1 VADALSEPV
10 ISVVKKAFPS
20 LCSGVDLRG
29 KGDGVMNENLV
40 NNGLARVHI
49 RNLASIDEV
58 ELCPGRLTVLI
69 GPNGSG
75 KSNILKALKLVLIL
89 QTQLLQRFVGES
101 GGAATLLHY
110 GPKKTADMELELEF
124 HQEEKK
130 NVYSVRLGYA
140 ASDTLIFLD
149 EVIGYDDGTLHESG
163 FMKTSLGTGHRE
175 SKLREA
181 RSDDP
186 TAEAVNYW
194 LSQLASITSTLRTN
208 AKAADDRFLRSDG
221 SNLAAYLLSFSQG
234 KDETSMKVWRR
245 INRLVHKIAPCIKE
259 LAPTP
264 MGKNDDYVRLDWID
278 DQNERFGVHQLS
290 DGSLRAIALITAL
303 AQPTKQLPKFIGI
316 DEPELGLHPTAISV
330 LIELARSVSHHT
342 QVFFATQSTAFLDH
356 FEPDEV
362 IVTER
367 KNGATKLKNLSTIEL
382 KKWLADYSLSEIFNK
397 GVIGGRP

>member
-1 VADALSEPV
+1 
-10 ISVVKKAFPS
+10 
-20 LCSGVDLRG
+20 
-29 KGDGVMNENLV
+29 
-40 NNGLARVHI
+40 
-49 RNLASIDEV
+49 
-58 ELCPGRLTVLI
+58 
-69 GPNGSG
+69 
-75 KSNILKALKLVLIL
+75 
-89 QTQLLQRFVGES
+89 
-101 GGAATLLHY
+101 
-110 GPKKTADMELELEF
+110 
-124 HQEEKK
+124 
-130 NVYSVRLGYA
+130 
-140 ASDTLIFLD
+140 
-149 EVIGYDDGTLHESG
+149 
-163 FMKTSLGTGHRE
+163 
-175 SKLREA
+175 
-181 RSDDP
+181 
-186 TAEAVNYW
+186 
-194 LSQLASITSTLRTN
+194 
-208 AKAADDRFLRSDG
+208 
-221 SNLAAYLLSFSQG
+221 
-234 KDETSMKVWRR
+234 MKVWRR